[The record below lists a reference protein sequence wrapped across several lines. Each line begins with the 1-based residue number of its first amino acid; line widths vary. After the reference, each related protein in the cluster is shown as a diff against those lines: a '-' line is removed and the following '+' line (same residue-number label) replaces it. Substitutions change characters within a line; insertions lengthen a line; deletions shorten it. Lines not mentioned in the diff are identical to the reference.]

1 MGIFSRFMDIVN
13 ANINALLDKAEDPE
27 KMVRLMLQEV
37 EDTLI
42 ELKASCAGEMAKQA
56 SAERHLREVEALIER
71 WLQRAELALS
81 KKREDLAREAL
92 LEKHRC
98 QADLE
103 SLKEEIATYSKGVS
117 KCKEDITKL
126 EEKLA
131 TLRVKH
137 KNIVERSRERDKMRE
152 TREDLQR
159 ATNERFEQM
168 EQQID
173 RMEADAFG
181 ERSAQD
187 LEKKFFDLEQMDEV
201 EAELEELKQRRKET

>member
-42 ELKASCAGEMAKQA
+42 ELKASCAGEMAKKA
-56 SAERHLREVEALIER
+56 SAERHLKEVEALIER

-81 KKREDLAREAL
+81 KNREDLAREAL
-92 LEKHRC
+92 LEKHRS

-103 SLKEEIATYSKGVS
+103 RLKEEVASLDKEVS
-117 KCKEDITKL
+117 KCKDDITKL

-131 TLRVKH
+131 TLRAKH
-137 KNIVERSRERDKMRE
+137 KNIVEHPSEQAKVKVS
-152 TREDLQR
+152 REDLQR
-159 ATNERFEQM
+159 STNERFEQM
-168 EQQID
+168 EQQIE
-173 RMEADAFG
+173 RMEANEFG
-181 ERSAQD
+181 ERAARD
-187 LEKKFFDLEQMDEV
+187 LEEKFINLEQMDEV
-201 EAELEELKQRRKET
+201 EAELEALKKRREEE

>member
-42 ELKASCAGEMAKQA
+42 ELKASCAGEMAKKA
-56 SAERHLREVEALIER
+56 SAERHLKEVEALIER

-81 KKREDLAREAL
+81 KAL
-92 LEKHRC
+92 LEKHRS

-103 SLKEEIATYSKGVS
+103 RLKEEVASLDKEVS
-117 KCKEDITKL
+117 KCKDDITKL

-131 TLRVKH
+131 TLRAKH
-137 KNIVERSRERDKMRE
+137 KNIVEHPSEQAKVKVS
-152 TREDLQR
+152 REDLQR
-159 ATNERFEQM
+159 STNERFEQM

-173 RMEADAFG
+173 RMETNAFG
-181 ERSAQD
+181 ERAARD
-187 LEKKFFDLEQMDEV
+187 LEEKFINLEQMDEV
-201 EAELEELKQRRKET
+201 EAELEALKKRREEE

>member
-56 SAERHLREVEALIER
+56 TAERHLKEVEDLIER

-81 KKREDLAREAL
+81 KEREDLAREAL

-103 SLKEEIATYSKGVS
+103 ELKAEITIYTKGVA

-131 TLRVKH
+131 ALRVKH
-137 KNIVERSRERDKMRE
+137 KNIVERSREREKVKE
-152 TREDLQR
+152 SREDLQR
-159 ATNERFEQM
+159 ASNERFEQM

-173 RMEADAFG
+173 RMEANAFG
-181 ERSAQD
+181 ERAAHD

-201 EAELEELKQRRKET
+201 EAELEELKKRRKEK

>member
-42 ELKASCAGEMAKQA
+42 ELKASCAGEMAKKA
-56 SAERHLREVEALIER
+56 SAERHLKEIEALIER

-103 SLKEEIATYSKGVS
+103 RLKEEVAALDKGVS

-131 TLRVKH
+131 TLRAKH
-137 KNIVERSRERDKMRE
+137 KNIVERTRESDKMRE
-152 TREDLQR
+152 AREDLQR
-159 ATNERFEQM
+159 ASNERFEQM

-173 RMEADAFG
+173 RMESSAFG
-181 ERSAQD
+181 DRSARD
-187 LEKKFFDLEQMDEV
+187 LEEKFLDLEQMDEV
-201 EAELEELKQRRKET
+201 EAELEELKKRREET